1 VPLYQIIKHDTATK
15 ILIWEITE
23 TLEELQNKI
32 VLTNENVTRVSE
44 MKSTVHKCAFLSV
57 RKLLA
62 IENYTDFDLLYDEFG
77 KPHLIDKN
85 HISISHSHQ
94 FATIII
100 SKKPVG
106 IDIEMQRN
114 KIIDIANKFT
124 NDTENLFVNLLDIK
138 SLTTIWGAKEAVFKI
153 VNQKG
158 ISFKNHLFI
167 DKFSFNNGQT
177 NLLLKTEKET
187 HNFLIF
193 FKEIENFVLVYA
205 FQNQ

>member
-1 VPLYQIIKHDTATK
+1 
-15 ILIWEITE
+15 
-23 TLEELQNKI
+23 
-32 VLTNENVTRVSE
+32 
-44 MKSTVHKCAFLSV
+44 
-57 RKLLA
+57 
-62 IENYTDFDLLYDEFG
+62 
-77 KPHLIDKN
+77 
-85 HISISHSHQ
+85 
-94 FATIII
+94 
-100 SKKPVG
+100 
-106 IDIEMQRN
+106 
-114 KIIDIANKFT
+114 
-124 NDTENLFVNLLDIK
+124 VNLLDIK